1 MSVNKIKSHW
11 NERWSKVKAKA
22 DTKKCNYLFSDYG
35 RLKSVDKMSGN
46 EKLLRGSLMKQGF
59 MQLNLKLEDGV
70 RQGFYVHQLVASKF
84 LKKDKSKP
92 MLIHIDGNKLN
103 NYWENLQRVDR
114 AGMTQHQIAQGVY
127 LHENRKMPSHA
138 KMNETKVRLLKKR
151 LQEGKTKRK
160 VLAKSFGITET
171 QVRRIEKGENW
182 GHVTVEEPKKAKVA
196 VKAKPVAKAAVKAKP
211 KAKAKVAVKAKPVA
225 KAAVKAKAKVAVKAK
240 PVAKAAVKAKPKPK
254 AAVKVKPKAVVKA
267 KTKKKK

>member
-22 DTKKCNYLFSDYG
+22 DTKKCNYYFSDYG

-46 EKLLRGSLMKQGF
+46 EKLLKGSLMKQGF

-84 LKKDKSKP
+84 VKKDRKKP

-114 AGMTQHQIAQGVY
+114 AGMTQHQITQGVY

-182 GHVTVEEPKKAKVA
+182 GHITLDEPKKA
-196 VKAKPVAKAAVKAKP
+196 KAKPVAKAKAKP
-211 KAKAKVAVKAKPVA
+211 ATKAKAKAKPAAKAKKKPVA
-225 KAAVKAKAKVAVKAK
+225 K
-240 PVAKAAVKAKPKPK
+240 
-254 AAVKVKPKAVVKA
+254 
-267 KTKKKK
+267 KKK

>member
-84 LKKDKSKP
+84 IKKDKSKP

-182 GHVTVEEPKKAKVA
+182 GHVTLDEPKKAKAA
-196 VKAKPVAKAAVKAKP
+196 VKAKPVAKAKAAVKAKVKP
-211 KAKAKVAVKAKPVA
+211 VAKAKAKVKPVAKAKAAVKAKPVVKA
-225 KAAVKAKAKVAVKAK
+225 KAAVKAKAKPVAK
-240 PVAKAAVKAKPKPK
+240 AKAAVKAKAK
-254 AAVKVKPKAVVKA
+254 A
-267 KTKKKK
+267 KKKK